1 MTKAFGKE
9 LDIEFLIKMPQKQKL
24 LILGGTIILVV
35 TFYLWQWYFPVREEI
50 VNYKNQKMELEKKLK
65 TLQGVQKEIDK
76 FKAEIAILTSQYQKQ
91 SEILPHEEEL
101 PKLLNS
107 IVDLSKET
115 GVMIKAFTPGA
126 IQKLENY
133 QEMGVNLKLLG
144 NFHSLAAFMD
154 RIGKLKRIVNV
165 EDITLGNPN
174 LYNGKILLNSE
185 CNLKIFSRQ

>member
-115 GVMIKAFTPGA
+115 GVMIKAFTPGT

-174 LYNGKILLNSE
+174 LYNSKILLNSE

>member
-1 MTKAFGKE
+1 MAKAFGKE
-9 LDIEFLIKMPQKQKL
+9 LDVEFLIKMPHKQKL
-24 LILGGTIILVV
+24 LILGGTIILVM
-35 TFYLWQWYFPVREEI
+35 TLYLWQWYFPVREEI
-50 VNYKNQKMELEKKLK
+50 VNNGNQKVELEKKLK
-65 TLQGVQKEIDK
+65 VLQSAQKEIDT

-115 GVMIKAFTPGA
+115 GVMIKAFTPGT

-154 RIGKLKRIVNV
+154 KISKLKRIVNV

>member
-115 GVMIKAFTPGA
+115 GVMIKAFTPGT

-174 LYNGKILLNSE
+174 LYNGKILLSSE

>member
-115 GVMIKAFTPGA
+115 GVMIKAFTPGT

>member
-1 MTKAFGKE
+1 MAKAFGKE
-9 LDIEFLIKMPQKQKL
+9 LDVEFLIKMPQKQKL

-115 GVMIKAFTPGA
+115 GVMIKAFTPGT

-174 LYNGKILLNSE
+174 LYNSKILLNSE

>member
-9 LDIEFLIKMPQKQKL
+9 LDVEFLIKMPQKKKF
-24 LILGGTIILVV
+24 LILGGTIILAL
-35 TFYLWQWYFPVREEI
+35 TLYLWQWYFPVREEI
-50 VNYKNQKMELEKKLK
+50 VNYEKQKVDLEKKLK

-91 SEILPHEEEL
+91 SEILPHEEEM

-115 GVMIKAFTPGA
+115 GVIIKAFTPGT
-126 IQKLENY
+126 IKKLENY

-144 NFHSLAAFMD
+144 NFHSLVAFMD
-154 RIGKLKRIVNV
+154 RIDKLKRIVNV
-165 EDITLGNPN
+165 EDITLGSPN
-174 LYNGKILLNSE
+174 IYNGKILLNSE